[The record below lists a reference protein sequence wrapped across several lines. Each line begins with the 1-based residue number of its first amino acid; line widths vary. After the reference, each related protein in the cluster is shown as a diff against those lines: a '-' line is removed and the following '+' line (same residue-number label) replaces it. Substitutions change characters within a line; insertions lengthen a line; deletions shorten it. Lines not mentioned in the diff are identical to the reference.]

1 MYKYIILL
9 LVSTSSVHEFHMSRL
24 DINYKSDQQAMQFSL
39 FLFIDDFEAT
49 IKQENEAHD
58 LKLFTDKETMQADS
72 LISEYIKRNVL
83 ITLDNTDKEMS
94 YLGRELDEKDLQGMW
109 VYLEIE
115 NQANFE
121 VLNIK
126 NSLLIDAFEDQRN
139 IINVKADSKRKAYH
153 ILDKKNNNKK
163 IEM

>member
-9 LVSTSSVHEFHMSRL
+9 LLGATSVHEFHMSRL
-24 DINYKSDQQAMQFSL
+24 DVNYKSDQQALQFSL

-49 IKQENEAHD
+49 IKEENEAYD
-58 LKLFTDKETMQADS
+58 LKLFTDKEAIEADS
-72 LISEYIKRNVL
+72 LISDYIRRNLL
-83 ITLDNTDKEMS
+83 IRLDNTDKEMS
-94 YLGRELDEKDLQGMW
+94 YIGRELDEKDLQGMW

-115 NQANFE
+115 NQTNFE
-121 VLNIK
+121 IFNIT
-126 NSLLIDAFEDQRN
+126 NSLLTDTFDDQRN
-139 IINVKADSKRKAYH
+139 IINVKSDSKRKAYH